1 MSKFTSM
8 NESKHVYCTETL
20 RSVVSVKDVSVTAL
34 IDSDSKINLMSEDVI
49 QRLSL
54 QMRLNFAVQM
64 MTQTSQEIQIVRC
77 CEDVSV
83 IVEDVITYIAFMIV
97 EYDDQDFI
105 LERS

>member
-34 IDSDSKINLMSEDVI
+34 IDSDSKINLMNEDVI

-64 MTQTSQEIQIVRC
+64 MKQTSQEIQIVRC

-83 IVEDVITYIAFMIV
+83 IIENVITYIAFMIV

>member
-1 MSKFTSM
+1 
-8 NESKHVYCTETL
+8 
-20 RSVVSVKDVSVTAL
+20 VSVKDVSVTAL
-34 IDSDSKINLMSEDVI
+34 IDFDSKINLMSEDVI

-54 QMRLNFAVQM
+54 QMQLNLAVQM
-64 MTQTSQEIQIVRC
+64 MTQTSQKVQIVKC